1 MVMQFETAASP
12 RLAMSLQT
20 RSSSTN
26 TQTLNSFKNMSD
38 YFVMSPV
45 PDTAVKV
52 RGVLKLCSSYD
63 RMFYIDV
70 KNFIIADDFL
80 VFSKDSHR
88 YKEMLV

>member
-1 MVMQFETAASP
+1 
-12 RLAMSLQT
+12 
-20 RSSSTN
+20 
-26 TQTLNSFKNMSD
+26 
-38 YFVMSPV
+38 MSPV

-88 YKEMLV
+88 YKEMLVWRTLWYKLFTHMNSLT